1 MINGH
6 GLNKVAGLKVFVGEY
21 SVTATTVTNDH
32 VIFIPPTY
40 KTLKK
45 YREQN
50 AHSRS
55 KREDSSKLRE
65 ESSKMREESR
75 KMREASDDV
84 TTAPDKRSHDK
95 KYSSEYT
102 AVVKVQLG
110 NWKQTVGK
118 LYYTKSPSGGIPYVA
133 IIIPIAGFIVLVV
146 LLSYVGL
153 KYVPFMEFCFSL
165 WMLN

>member
-1 MINGH
+1 
-6 GLNKVAGLKVFVGEY
+6 
-21 SVTATTVTNDH
+21 
-32 VIFIPPTY
+32 
-40 KTLKK
+40 
-45 YREQN
+45 
-50 AHSRS
+50 
-55 KREDSSKLRE
+55 
-65 ESSKMREESR
+65 
-75 KMREASDDV
+75 MREAADDV
-84 TTAPDKRSHDK
+84 TTAPDKRSSDK

-153 KYVPFMEFCFSL
+153 KYVPFIIEFSFSYL
-165 WMLN
+165 IFNLIHFCTRK

>member
-21 SVTATTVTNDH
+21 SVTASTVTNDH
-32 VIFIPPTY
+32 VIFVPPTY
-40 KTLKK
+40 KTLKN

-65 ESSKMREESR
+65 ESR
-75 KMREASDDV
+75 KMRGASDDV

-110 NWKQTVGK
+110 NWKHTVGK

-153 KYVPFMEFCFSL
+153 KYVFSTKFCIFA
-165 WMLN
+165 